1 MFWNL
6 LTAGIF
12 GADYY
17 IKKKVN
23 ASGKKNLKKEYL
35 GGRLILRNCHNHG
48 MMLGI
53 LKDKDEETL
62 RDASTMVL
70 GGVIWEYIRTLGKD
84 GSPAGRLGLSMVLG
98 GGLNNYTERRKKG
111 YVTDYLS
118 LHTENKKLNRIVF
131 NISDLFIFAG
141 AVLWGGSVIFSEKE
155 K

>member
-1 MFWNL
+1 MLWNL

-17 IKKKVN
+17 IKKKIN
-23 ASGKKNLKKEYL
+23 ASDRKDMKKEYL

-53 LKDKDEETL
+53 LKDKEKETG
-62 RDASTMVL
+62 RDAATMVL
-70 GGVIWEYIRTLGKD
+70 GGLIWEYIRTRGKE
-84 GSPAGRLGLSMVLG
+84 GTPAGRLGLSMVLG
-98 GGLNNYTERRKKG
+98 GGVKKYTERRRKG
-111 YVTDYLS
+111 YVTDYIS

-141 AVLWGGSVIFSEKE
+141 AALWGGSVIFSERE